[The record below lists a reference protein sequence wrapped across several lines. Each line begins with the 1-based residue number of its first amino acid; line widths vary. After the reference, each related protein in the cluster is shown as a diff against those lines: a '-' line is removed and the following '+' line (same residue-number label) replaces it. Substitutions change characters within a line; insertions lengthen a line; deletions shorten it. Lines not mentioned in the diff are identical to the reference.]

1 MLEEDSLTLDESKYI
16 KERLDEQINW
26 YDTKSIKN
34 QKVYKRIKILQI
46 ISAALIPFLASLVA
60 DFKYFIYV
68 VSFLGVLVSVLEGIL
83 SLGKYHENWIEYR
96 SICETLK
103 REKYMF
109 LGKAGV
115 YSENSSLEVLV
126 ERIETIISNENINW
140 ANLNHGENKE
150 DK

>member
-68 VSFLGVLVSVLEGIL
+68 VSFLGVLVSILEGIL

>member
-46 ISAALIPFLASLVA
+46 ISAALIPFLSSLVA

-68 VSFLGVLVSVLEGIL
+68 VSFLGVLVSILEGIL

>member
-1 MLEEDSLTLDESKYI
+1 MDESKYI

-34 QKVYKRIKILQI
+34 QKIYKLLKTFQI

-68 VSFLGVLVSVLEGIL
+68 VSFLGVLVSILEGIL